1 MKQSYIYKFIFLCNI
16 FASTSS
22 LYASNIHNYAQYH
35 SSWNVAKFNFNH
47 CNPSPLEINGVPK
60 SLEISYFN
68 GAQANCNVSEALTFN
83 AQQSSI
89 LFDVYFNTDERVA
102 LFASLYKV
110 VNNDKI
116 FVRDLRFIDAY
127 VLNGLET
134 NTSYEIV
141 FYQNQFSLPIQA
153 TLTATYDLPITT
165 FNGPYVQ
172 VDTTEYTYEELVTD
186 VLIDNECVQVS
197 NVTWAA
203 GLPTNPSIAYFDGNN
218 SIFPFEDGII
228 LSTGYATLANG
239 PKQGIQGQSN
249 GLGTDPQLNAILQS
263 QNIFGSSN
271 NTTKLEFDFV
281 PVSNQISFNF
291 IFASEEYDYVNCS
304 FTDVFAFLLT
314 DMATGVTTNLAVVPN
329 TNTPI
334 MVHTVWDN
342 TVNPGCPSA
351 NAQYF
356 SNFYPAGNQTAPI
369 NFAGHTVALTAQST
383 VVPGNSYH
391 IKLAIA
397 DVSDTG
403 YDSAVFIEGGSF
415 DIGSVDL
422 GDDFLEENQTALCY
436 NDSYLLESGLD
447 PDLFEIQWFLDD
459 EPISGATEPNYL
471 VEVNGVYKVEGMFI
485 GTECAITDEI
495 IVEMYPNIKTILN
508 KPEDIEIC
516 SNTNDY
522 VDLTQVEDGV
532 LGEYNPSEFD
542 FEYYLSLEDLE
553 NQINKVSNPVMYDT
567 SEGTLIYMRIISTET
582 ECEDYFSFRIIIKAD
597 PIVTEFEDV
606 MICNNFV
613 LPEIQSNEKYF
624 TGPNQT
630 GVEYQPGHVL
640 GIGTHK
646 IYVLGEIDGCFGET
660 SFTVDVI
667 PCNIPNGIS
676 PNGDGLNDNLD
687 LTYFRVANIEIYNRH
702 GKVVYSH
709 GLGYTNQWHGQ
720 DNSGGLLP
728 DGTYFYKIY
737 TVLDEFTGW
746 IQINR

>member
-263 QNIFGSSN
+263 QNIFGLSN

-422 GDDFLEENQTALCY
+422 GSDLLESTENALCF
-436 NDSYLLESGLD
+436 NDTILLESGLD
-447 PDLFEIQWFLDD
+447 TDLFLIQWYFNGTAI
-459 EPISGATEPNYL
+459 PGANGPDYL
-471 VEVNGVYKVEGMFI
+471 ATQNGTYKIEAQFI
-485 GTECAITDEI
+485 GTDCSISDEI
-495 IVEMYPNIKTILN
+495 IVEIYPELTEILN
-508 KPEDIEIC
+508 EPEDIEIC
-516 SNTNDY
+516 SEDSEF
-522 VDLTQVEDGV
+522 VDLTVVEAGV
-532 LGEYNPSEFD
+532 LGTYQPTDFD
-542 FEYYLSLEDLE
+542 FVYYNTYQDMD
-553 NQINKVSNPVMYDT
+553 NGVNAIVNPVLYNRNL
-567 SEGTLIYMRIISTET
+567 GQHIYMRLISTQT
-582 ECEDYFSFRIIIKAD
+582 ECEDYFEFDIIIKPQPD
-597 PIVTEFEDV
+597 ITELEDL
-606 MICNNFV
+606 MICNNYI
-613 LPEIQSNEKYF
+613 LPSIQSDEKYYS
-624 TGPNQT
+624 GPNQT
-630 GVEYQPGHVL
+630 GTQYQVGEVLNPGNY
-640 GIGTHK
+640 T
-646 IYVLGEIDGCFGET
+646 IYIYRNWDGCDAES
-660 SFTVDVI
+660 SFELNI
-667 PCNIPNGIS
+667 FPCQVPQGIS
-676 PNGDGLNDNLD
+676 PNADGLNDAFD
-687 LTYFRVANIEIYNRH
+687 LTYFGVLDIKIYNRY
-702 GKVVYSH
+702 GEEVYSA
-709 GLGYTNQWHGQ
+709 GLGYKKEWVGQ
-720 DNSGGLLP
+720 SNNGTALP
-728 DGTYFYKIY
+728 DGTYYYSIQ
-737 TVLDEFTGW
+737 TVMDRYEGW
-746 IQINR
+746 VQVNR